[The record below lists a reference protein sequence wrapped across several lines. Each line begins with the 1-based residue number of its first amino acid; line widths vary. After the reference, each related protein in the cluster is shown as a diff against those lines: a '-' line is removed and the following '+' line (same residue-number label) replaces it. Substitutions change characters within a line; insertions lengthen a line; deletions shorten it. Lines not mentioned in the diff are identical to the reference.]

1 MTEEVQLARPGAGL
15 PRLEGLV
22 LRYVLFPFGDA
33 VLSSAQ
39 AKALFLA
46 EGERILRLADRIDG
60 GLFSKQIL
68 IPRLRGIEGSSR
80 YWSIEMVMEH
90 LMITG
95 SMMRGIIQDLLASR
109 APSVKVDTA
118 NLKPKGGWGRA
129 RKEDFCEFLRQF
141 HSDLPDFKSDPRS
154 AVRHYHPWL
163 GDLTAKQWHTLA
175 AMHQRLHRRQAE
187 SIVSR
192 L

>member
-1 MTEEVQLARPGAGL
+1 L

-22 LRYVLFPFGDA
+22 LRYVLFPVGDA
-33 VLSSAQ
+33 VLSLER

-68 IPRLRGIEGSSR
+68 IPRLRGIEDSSR

-90 LMITG
+90 LIITG

-109 APSVKVDTA
+109 TPSVRVDTA
-118 NLKPKGGWGRA
+118 NLKPKGGRGRA
-129 RKEDFCEFLRQF
+129 MKEDFREFLRQF
-141 HSDLPDFKSDPRS
+141 HSDLSQFKSDRQS
-154 AVRHYHPWL
+154 GLRHFHPWL
-163 GDLTAKQWHTLA
+163 GHLTAKQWQTLA

-187 SIVSR
+187 SIASR

>member
-1 MTEEVQLARPGAGL
+1 MTEEVQSARPGAGL

-22 LRYVLFPFGDA
+22 LRYILFPFGDA
-33 VLSSAQ
+33 VLSWEQ

-46 EGERILRLADRIDG
+46 EGERILCLADRIDN

-68 IPRLRGIEGSSR
+68 IHRLRGIEDSSR
-80 YWSIEMVMEH
+80 YCSIEMVMEH

-95 SMMRGIIQDLLASR
+95 SMMCGIIQDLLASR
-109 APSVKVDTA
+109 TPSVKVDTA
-118 NLKPKGGWGRA
+118 NLKPKGGRGQA
-129 RKEDFCEFLRQF
+129 RKEDFHEFLQQF
-141 HSDLPDFKSDPRS
+141 HSDLPDFKPDRQSGL
-154 AVRHYHPWL
+154 RHYYPWL
-163 GDLTAKQWHTLA
+163 GDLTAKQWLTLA

-187 SIVSR
+187 SIASR